1 MESRGSRDERERSDR
16 YDTNNSSRIIRTAVF
31 GNIIPCLNQLP
42 PGICYHLLDLW
53 DEFVSMPAGIV
64 RLERPVTRSRYYY
77 WCVSYM
83 LNEIFGSVTPYL
95 ETTME
100 RPMRNLTVE
109 DGSNHDNDEDHEDV
123 IVRVDG
129 EGRDIDA
136 NDEVETEGVGSRVEE
151 NDGSKEDG
159 HVRFY
164 FWSDSFMR
172 SVVPWPRDM
181 NKEWVL
187 SVSNVRRH

>member
-1 MESRGSRDERERSDR
+1 MQHTRADKSHTPTIHPTSTSLDPNNDKSHIPYIPHRLFPTMTKAPIMESRGSRDELERSDR

-100 RPMRNLTVE
+100 RPMQ
-109 DGSNHDNDEDHEDV
+109 
-123 IVRVDG
+123 
-129 EGRDIDA
+129 
-136 NDEVETEGVGSRVEE
+136 
-151 NDGSKEDG
+151 
-159 HVRFY
+159 
-164 FWSDSFMR
+164 
-172 SVVPWPRDM
+172 P
-181 NKEWVL
+181 
-187 SVSNVRRH
+187 